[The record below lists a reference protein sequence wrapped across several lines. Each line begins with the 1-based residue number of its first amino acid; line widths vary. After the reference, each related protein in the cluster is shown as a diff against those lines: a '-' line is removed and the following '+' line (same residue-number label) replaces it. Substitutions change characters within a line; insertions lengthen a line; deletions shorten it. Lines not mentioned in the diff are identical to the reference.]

1 MQGQDLRQT
10 MVTIGLSIVIADLLM
25 WVFGGAGAPDGAR
38 RTGCNGPIRGIPLIN
53 AYSAYRLACSPF
65 GIVIGVG
72 AVAVPQPHAR
82 RHDDPRRRR

>member
-1 MQGQDLRQT
+1 

-25 WVFGGAGAPDGAR
+25 WAIGAQVHQIEPPDWLH
-38 RTGCNGPIRGIPLIN
+38 GPLRGIPLIK
-53 AYSAYRLACSPF
+53 AYSAYRLALLPL
-65 GIVIGVG
+65 GIAIGVA